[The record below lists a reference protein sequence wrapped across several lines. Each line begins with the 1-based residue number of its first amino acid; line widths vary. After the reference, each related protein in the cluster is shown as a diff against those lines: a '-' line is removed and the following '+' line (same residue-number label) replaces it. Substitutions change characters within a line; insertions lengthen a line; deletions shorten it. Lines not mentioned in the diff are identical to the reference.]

1 MEVRDL
7 KTVEDAREF
16 FQSDVFATTVAGCY
30 IEEARPGYSRCSM
43 EIGPEHKNAANTVMG
58 GAIYTLADFA
68 FAVAA
73 NMMGRLTVSLTSQIS
88 FLGTSRGNRLTAE
101 AVMIKSGKNTCYY
114 RVTVTDDTDRVIAE
128 AVTNGFIKNT

>member
-1 MEVRDL
+1 
-7 KTVEDAREF
+7 
-16 FQSDVFATTVAGCY
+16 
-30 IEEARPGYSRCSM
+30 M